1 MTLPKPHSDKTPA
14 PIPRES
20 MRQLAREL
28 APLIIDEM
36 RQLGMLQ
43 RAALHLQDDE
53 GIPPCSNANQSMD
66 RTHTATDGASRS
78 TSPSAADARNAVEHL
93 RRRMK
98 REPSNKP

>member
-1 MTLPKPHSDKTPA
+1 MTLTKTQNDTTPA
-14 PIPRES
+14 AMPRES

-53 GIPPCSNANQSMD
+53 GMPPCSNANQSMG

-78 TSPSAADARNAVEHL
+78 TSPRAADARNAVEHL
-93 RRRMK
+93 RRKMK
-98 REPSNKP
+98 REPSGKP

>member
-1 MTLPKPHSDKTPA
+1 MTLSEPHSDNTPTST
-14 PIPRES
+14 PRES

-43 RAALHLQDDE
+43 RAAFDIHDNE
-53 GIPPCSNANQSMD
+53 GISPCSNANQSMD

-78 TSPSAADARNAVEHL
+78 TSPRAADARNAVEHL
-93 RRRMK
+93 RRKMR